1 MSSRTPAGRSTHRLP
16 EIFPPKPG
24 PKRAKIQDP
33 KAGVSMNMPLLNTQL
48 VPAKIVPVQKR
59 PWTTKLVSL
68 NTNSHDIHE
77 NKKHDSIWF
86 ANHLRGFHV
95 HNTRNI
101 HGNMF
106 GGDNPDSNI
115 CYKYLKIIS
124 IKTNKEKDM
133 LWNTNGKPTV
143 ENDTHGR
150 LSNLCYY
157 LRNMIFTIASPLNM
171 TQGSS
176 LLAQWSGWWSDTLG
190 FFYRIFGPAAK
201 RKVGCPRHEN
211 YAVLSN
217 TILVIGYL

>member
-1 MSSRTPAGRSTHRLP
+1 MNYQTGII
-16 EIFPPKPG
+16 EYQFPWYP
-24 PKRAKIQDP
+24 REQ
-33 KAGVSMNMPLLNTQL
+33 
-48 VPAKIVPVQKR
+48 
-59 PWTTKLVSL
+59 
-68 NTNSHDIHE
+68 
-77 NKKHDSIWF
+77 KKHDSIWF
-86 ANHLRGFHV
+86 ANHLRGFHL

-101 HGNMF
+101 HGNML

-115 CYKYLKIIS
+115 CHKYLKIIS

-157 LRNMIFTIASPLNM
+157 LRNMIFTIVSPLNM

-190 FFYRIFGPAAK
+190 FFPGSLAQRQN
-201 RKVGCPRHEN
+201 EN
-211 YAVLSN
+211 SAVQDMKTTLFQA
-217 TILVIGYL
+217 TQFWL